1 VKITILSPLWENKV
15 DFSRPPMLFS
25 LAEFGE
31 KTGQNTTTRFRQFF
45 QLDVFFFGVF
55 CLKLQHASH
64 SSEYELHTENPKI

>member
-31 KTGQNTTTRFRQFF
+31 KTGQNTTTGQSFVCAGAHLVLGKGHCDR
-45 QLDVFFFGVF
+45 
-55 CLKLQHASH
+55 
-64 SSEYELHTENPKI
+64 